1 MEGSNQTSQNQTGNN
16 QAQSGFT
23 GPVFAQEIHVAH
35 ENNPQNNA
43 QNMNI
48 NPPQNNAGNN
58 NINNYNNMQP
68 QFQDWKN
75 LGNNIPTHNINKDNN
90 GPHVLDSFSQFTDK
104 GQIEELSHRNQ
115 NQNNGP
121 NQPNV
126 NNSLSIFN
134 KDNQQN
140 MPSKNESNA
149 NNNNNNNPTLNSNEL
164 NSSNFNEFNLLK
176 TYKTKIKENTNQTG
190 DNQPLTNHSNQQN
203 EPTYSQ
209 KQIND
214 IQSQNMN
221 NNNPINSQNQGIIG
235 NNNNALNSNAV
246 IGNSTNNNM
255 LNNQISNQAIINN
268 DNQNLNSMNNF
279 NKNENVMNNSL
290 SQKNDNVGNSQ
301 NNNMSINNNNNNQQN
316 PQLNISKN
324 PPEVNNQNNPPQVNP
339 FYQNNQPN
347 NNMNNQMRNNNMNDQ
362 MSNNNMNN
370 QMRSINMNDKQVNNN
385 QIGSINVNDKMG
397 NNNINNPIGNNSF
410 NNSIGNNNFN
420 NKMGNNNF
428 NNPIGNKKINN
439 PMGNNNFN
447 NPMGNNN
454 INNPM
459 GINNQN
465 NQLGNNNINNQMG
478 INNFNNPMGNNNI
491 NNQMGNNNF
500 NNPMGN
506 NNINNPM
513 GINNQNNQ
521 LGNMNAQSNNNNNFN
536 KPTNPEVQPQQQN
549 NKPGEEEYRFTR
561 YKKPALTVLKNL
573 GDTSYLNAVLQL
585 FGTVRNLASYFVN
598 PKNRKYFEEHLK
610 EIPLAFVFH
619 RLFLHLYP
627 YPEKATGEKYNP
639 EVLLQILGQYN
650 AVYKSKAA
658 RNPNDLINFILIQ
671 MHRELN
677 TNKIKYINEPDCTKK
692 EQVIKIGMDDF
703 LKSNNSILA
712 KNFIWFEIKTKLC
725 PSCKTCYYEF
735 NHFETLELNIVSAYQ
750 KFNAPLNLCQTLF
763 YQNQKN
769 QKIYCL
775 REQQYTMANVTSKI
789 YSPNYFIFSLNR
801 GNFDTNLMKI
811 PFNLEQEID
820 ISKLLDNPQSYKKFE
835 LIGVV
840 SISTAENKK
849 YVCFGRS
856 PVNYKWYLYNDDHSA
871 ENTDVN
877 NVVNVHNNGQYIPC
891 ILMYQCKK

>member
-1 MEGSNQTSQNQTGNN
+1 
-16 QAQSGFT
+16 
-23 GPVFAQEIHVAH
+23 
-35 ENNPQNNA
+35 
-43 QNMNI
+43 
-48 NPPQNNAGNN
+48 
-58 NINNYNNMQP
+58 
-68 QFQDWKN
+68 
-75 LGNNIPTHNINKDNN
+75 
-90 GPHVLDSFSQFTDK
+90 
-104 GQIEELSHRNQ
+104 
-115 NQNNGP
+115 
-121 NQPNV
+121 
-126 NNSLSIFN
+126 
-134 KDNQQN
+134 
-140 MPSKNESNA
+140 
-149 NNNNNNNPTLNSNEL
+149 
-164 NSSNFNEFNLLK
+164 
-176 TYKTKIKENTNQTG
+176 
-190 DNQPLTNHSNQQN
+190 
-203 EPTYSQ
+203 
-209 KQIND
+209 
-214 IQSQNMN
+214 
-221 NNNPINSQNQGIIG
+221 
-235 NNNNALNSNAV
+235 
-246 IGNSTNNNM
+246 
-255 LNNQISNQAIINN
+255 
-268 DNQNLNSMNNF
+268 
-279 NKNENVMNNSL
+279 
-290 SQKNDNVGNSQ
+290 
-301 NNNMSINNNNNNQQN
+301 
-316 PQLNISKN
+316 
-324 PPEVNNQNNPPQVNP
+324 
-339 FYQNNQPN
+339 
-347 NNMNNQMRNNNMNDQ
+347 
-362 MSNNNMNN
+362 
-370 QMRSINMNDKQVNNN
+370 
-385 QIGSINVNDKMG
+385 
-397 NNNINNPIGNNSF
+397 
-410 NNSIGNNNFN
+410 
-420 NKMGNNNF
+420 
-428 NNPIGNKKINN
+428 
-439 PMGNNNFN
+439 
-447 NPMGNNN
+447 
-454 INNPM
+454 
-459 GINNQN
+459 
-465 NQLGNNNINNQMG
+465 
-478 INNFNNPMGNNNI
+478 
-491 NNQMGNNNF
+491 
-500 NNPMGN
+500 
-506 NNINNPM
+506 
-513 GINNQNNQ
+513 
-521 LGNMNAQSNNNNNFN
+521 MNAQSNNNNNFN

-573 GDTSYLNAVLQL
+573 GNTSYLNAVLQL

-692 EQVIKIGMDDF
+692 EQVIKIGMEDF

-725 PSCKTCYYEF
+725 PSCNTCYYEF

-750 KFNAPLNLCQTLF
+750 KYNAPLNLCQTLF

-775 REQQYTMANVTSKI
+775 REQQYTIANVTSKI

-871 ENTDVN
+871 ENTDIN
-877 NVVNVHNNGQYIPC
+877 NVVNVHNSGQYIPC

>member
-1 MEGSNQTSQNQTGNN
+1 MEGSNETSQNQTGNN

-23 GPVFAQEIHVAH
+23 DPVFAQEIHVAH

-68 QFQDWKN
+68 QFQDGKN
-75 LGNNIPTHNINKDNN
+75 LGNNIPTHNLNKDNN

-134 KDNQQN
+134 QDNQQN
-140 MPSKNESNA
+140 MPSQNKSNA
-149 NNNNNNNPTLNSNEL
+149 NNNNPTLNSNEL

-190 DNQPLTNHSNQQN
+190 DNQPLANHSNQQN

-290 SQKNDNVGNSQ
+290 IQKNDNVGNSQ

-362 MSNNNMNN
+362 MGNKNMNDQISNNNMNN
-370 QMRSINMNDKQVNNN
+370 QMGSINMNDKQVN
-385 QIGSINVNDKMG
+385 
-397 NNNINNPIGNNSF
+397 
-410 NNSIGNNNFN
+410 
-420 NKMGNNNF
+420 
-428 NNPIGNKKINN
+428 
-439 PMGNNNFN
+439 
-447 NPMGNNN
+447 
-454 INNPM
+454 NNPM

-465 NQLGNNNINNQMG
+465 NQLA
-478 INNFNNPMGNNNI
+478 
-491 NNQMGNNNF
+491 
-500 NNPMGN
+500 
-506 NNINNPM
+506 
-513 GINNQNNQ
+513 
-521 LGNMNAQSNNNNNFN
+521 NMNAQSNNNNNFN

-573 GDTSYLNAVLQL
+573 GNTSYLNAVLQL

-650 AVYKSKAA
+650 AVYKSKEV

-725 PSCKTCYYEF
+725 PSCNKCYYEF
-735 NHFETLELNIVSAYQ
+735 NHFETLELDIVSAYQ
-750 KFNAPLNLCQTLF
+750 KYNAPLNLCQTLF

-871 ENTDVN
+871 ENTDIN
-877 NVVNVHNNGQYIPC
+877 NVVNVHNSGQYIPC

>member
-23 GPVFAQEIHVAH
+23 DPVFAQEIHVAH

-68 QFQDWKN
+68 QFQDGKN

-134 KDNQQN
+134 QDNQQN
-140 MPSKNESNA
+140 MPSQNKSNA
-149 NNNNNNNPTLNSNEL
+149 NNNNNNNNNPTLNSNEL
-164 NSSNFNEFNLLK
+164 NSSNFNDFNLLK

-190 DNQPLTNHSNQQN
+190 DNQPLANHSNQQN

-221 NNNPINSQNQGIIG
+221 NNNPINTQNQGIIG

-347 NNMNNQMRNNNMNDQ
+347 NNMNNQMGNNNMNDQ
-362 MSNNNMNN
+362 IGNNNMNN
-370 QMRSINMNDKQVNNN
+370 QMGSINMNDKQVN
-385 QIGSINVNDKMG
+385 
-397 NNNINNPIGNNSF
+397 
-410 NNSIGNNNFN
+410 
-420 NKMGNNNF
+420 
-428 NNPIGNKKINN
+428 
-439 PMGNNNFN
+439 
-447 NPMGNNN
+447 
-454 INNPM
+454 NNPM

-465 NQLGNNNINNQMG
+465 NQLA
-478 INNFNNPMGNNNI
+478 
-491 NNQMGNNNF
+491 
-500 NNPMGN
+500 
-506 NNINNPM
+506 
-513 GINNQNNQ
+513 
-521 LGNMNAQSNNNNNFN
+521 NMNAQSNNNNNFN

-573 GDTSYLNAVLQL
+573 GNTSYLNAVLQL

-692 EQVIKIGMDDF
+692 EQVIKIGMEDF
-703 LKSNNSILA
+703 VKSNKSILA
-712 KNFIWFEIKTKLC
+712 NNFIWFEIKTKLC

-856 PVNYKWYLYNDDHSA
+856 TVNYKWYLYNDDHSA
-871 ENTDVN
+871 ENTDIN
-877 NVVNVHNNGQYIPC
+877 NVVNVHNSGQYIPC

>member
-1 MEGSNQTSQNQTGNN
+1 MEGSNETSQNQTGNN
-16 QAQSGFT
+16 QTQSGFT
-23 GPVFAQEIHVAH
+23 DPVFAQEIHVAH

-68 QFQDWKN
+68 QFQDGKN
-75 LGNNIPTHNINKDNN
+75 LGNNIPTHNLNKDNN

-134 KDNQQN
+134 QDNQQN
-140 MPSKNESNA
+140 MPSQNKSNA
-149 NNNNNNNPTLNSNEL
+149 NNNNNNNNNPTLNSNEL

-190 DNQPLTNHSNQQN
+190 DNQPLANHSNQQN

-347 NNMNNQMRNNNMNDQ
+347 NNMNNQMGNNNMNDQ
-362 MSNNNMNN
+362 IGNNNMNN
-370 QMRSINMNDKQVNNN
+370 QMGSINMNDKQVN
-385 QIGSINVNDKMG
+385 
-397 NNNINNPIGNNSF
+397 
-410 NNSIGNNNFN
+410 
-420 NKMGNNNF
+420 
-428 NNPIGNKKINN
+428 
-439 PMGNNNFN
+439 
-447 NPMGNNN
+447 
-454 INNPM
+454 
-459 GINNQN
+459 
-465 NQLGNNNINNQMG
+465 
-478 INNFNNPMGNNNI
+478 
-491 NNQMGNNNF
+491 
-500 NNPMGN
+500 
-506 NNINNPM
+506 NNPM

-573 GDTSYLNAVLQL
+573 GNTSYLNAVLQL

-692 EQVIKIGMDDF
+692 EQVIKIGMEDF
-703 LKSNNSILA
+703 VKSNKSILA
-712 KNFIWFEIKTKLC
+712 NNFIWFEIKTKLC

-871 ENTDVN
+871 ENTDIN
-877 NVVNVHNNGQYIPC
+877 NVVNVHNSGQYIPC

>member
-23 GPVFAQEIHVAH
+23 DPVFAQEIHVAH

-134 KDNQQN
+134 QDNQQN
-140 MPSKNESNA
+140 MPSQNKSNA
-149 NNNNNNNPTLNSNEL
+149 NNNNNNNNNPTLNSNEL

-214 IQSQNMN
+214 IQNQNMN

-347 NNMNNQMRNNNMNDQ
+347 NNMNNQMG
-362 MSNNNMNN
+362 
-370 QMRSINMNDKQVNNN
+370 SINMNDKQVN
-385 QIGSINVNDKMG
+385 
-397 NNNINNPIGNNSF
+397 
-410 NNSIGNNNFN
+410 
-420 NKMGNNNF
+420 
-428 NNPIGNKKINN
+428 
-439 PMGNNNFN
+439 
-447 NPMGNNN
+447 
-454 INNPM
+454 NNPM

-465 NQLGNNNINNQMG
+465 NQLA
-478 INNFNNPMGNNNI
+478 
-491 NNQMGNNNF
+491 
-500 NNPMGN
+500 
-506 NNINNPM
+506 
-513 GINNQNNQ
+513 
-521 LGNMNAQSNNNNNFN
+521 NMNAQSNNNNNFN
-536 KPTNPEVQPQQQN
+536 KPTNQGAQPKQQN

-573 GDTSYLNAVLQL
+573 GNTSYLNAVLQL

-677 TNKIKYINEPDCTKK
+677 ANKIKYINEPDCTKK
-692 EQVIKIGMDDF
+692 EQVIKIGMEDF

-725 PSCKTCYYEF
+725 PSCNKCYYEF
-735 NHFETLELNIVSAYQ
+735 NHFETLELDIVSAYQ
-750 KFNAPLNLCQTLF
+750 KYNAPLNLCQTLF

-811 PFNLEQEID
+811 PFKLEQEID

-871 ENTDVN
+871 ENTDIN
-877 NVVNVHNNGQYIPC
+877 NVVNVHNSGQYIPC

>member
-23 GPVFAQEIHVAH
+23 DPVFAQEIHVAH

-68 QFQDWKN
+68 QFQDGKN

-134 KDNQQN
+134 QDNQQN
-140 MPSKNESNA
+140 MPSQNKSNA
-149 NNNNNNNPTLNSNEL
+149 NNNNNNNNPTLNSNEL

-190 DNQPLTNHSNQQN
+190 DNQPLANHSNQQN

-347 NNMNNQMRNNNMNDQ
+347 NNMNNQMGNNNMNDQ
-362 MSNNNMNN
+362 IGNNNMNN
-370 QMRSINMNDKQVNNN
+370 QMGSINMNDKQVN
-385 QIGSINVNDKMG
+385 
-397 NNNINNPIGNNSF
+397 
-410 NNSIGNNNFN
+410 
-420 NKMGNNNF
+420 
-428 NNPIGNKKINN
+428 
-439 PMGNNNFN
+439 
-447 NPMGNNN
+447 
-454 INNPM
+454 NNPM

-465 NQLGNNNINNQMG
+465 NQLGNNNINNPMG
-478 INNFNNPMGNNNI
+478 INNFNNQMGNNNI
-491 NNQMGNNNF
+491 NNPMGNNNF

-506 NNINNPM
+506 NNFNNPM

-521 LGNMNAQSNNNNNFN
+521 LANMNAQSNNNNNFN

-573 GDTSYLNAVLQL
+573 GNTSYLNAVLQL

-650 AVYKSKAA
+650 AVYKSKEV

-692 EQVIKIGMDDF
+692 EQVIKIGMEDF
-703 LKSNNSILA
+703 VKSNKSILA
-712 KNFIWFEIKTKLC
+712 NNFIWFEIKTKLC

-871 ENTDVN
+871 ENTDIN
-877 NVVNVHNNGQYIPC
+877 NVVNAHNSGQYIPC

>member
-1 MEGSNQTSQNQTGNN
+1 
-16 QAQSGFT
+16 
-23 GPVFAQEIHVAH
+23 
-35 ENNPQNNA
+35 
-43 QNMNI
+43 
-48 NPPQNNAGNN
+48 
-58 NINNYNNMQP
+58 
-68 QFQDWKN
+68 
-75 LGNNIPTHNINKDNN
+75 
-90 GPHVLDSFSQFTDK
+90 
-104 GQIEELSHRNQ
+104 
-115 NQNNGP
+115 
-121 NQPNV
+121 
-126 NNSLSIFN
+126 
-134 KDNQQN
+134 
-140 MPSKNESNA
+140 
-149 NNNNNNNPTLNSNEL
+149 
-164 NSSNFNEFNLLK
+164 
-176 TYKTKIKENTNQTG
+176 
-190 DNQPLTNHSNQQN
+190 
-203 EPTYSQ
+203 
-209 KQIND
+209 
-214 IQSQNMN
+214 
-221 NNNPINSQNQGIIG
+221 
-235 NNNNALNSNAV
+235 
-246 IGNSTNNNM
+246 M

-279 NKNENVMNNSL
+279 NKNENVVNNSL
-290 SQKNDNVGNSQ
+290 IQKNDNVGNSQ

-316 PQLNISKN
+316 PQLNISNN

-347 NNMNNQMRNNNMNDQ
+347 NNMNNQMGNKNMNDQ
-362 MSNNNMNN
+362 MGNNNMNN
-370 QMRSINMNDKQVNNN
+370 QMGSINMNDKQVN
-385 QIGSINVNDKMG
+385 
-397 NNNINNPIGNNSF
+397 
-410 NNSIGNNNFN
+410 
-420 NKMGNNNF
+420 
-428 NNPIGNKKINN
+428 
-439 PMGNNNFN
+439 
-447 NPMGNNN
+447 
-454 INNPM
+454 NNPM

-465 NQLGNNNINNQMG
+465 NQLGNNNINNPIGNNSFNNPIGNNNFNNKMGHNNINNPMG
-478 INNFNNPMGNNNI
+478 INNFNNPMGNNN
-491 NNQMGNNNF
+491 F
-500 NNPMGN
+500 
-506 NNINNPM
+506 NNPM

-521 LGNMNAQSNNNNNFN
+521 LANMNAQSNNNNNFN

-573 GDTSYLNAVLQL
+573 GNTSYLNAVLQL

-677 TNKIKYINEPDCTKK
+677 ANKIKYINEPDCTKK
-692 EQVIKIGMDDF
+692 EQVIKIGMEDF

-725 PSCKTCYYEF
+725 PSCNTCYYEF

-763 YQNQKN
+763 YQNQKY

-775 REQQYTMANVTSKI
+775 REQKYTMANVASKI

-871 ENTDVN
+871 ENTDIN
-877 NVVNVHNNGQYIPC
+877 NVVNVHNSGQYIPC

>member
-16 QAQSGFT
+16 QTQSGFT
-23 GPVFAQEIHVAH
+23 DPVFAQEIHVAH

-48 NPPQNNAGNN
+48 NPPQNNASNN

-90 GPHVLDSFSQFTDK
+90 GTHVMDSFSQFTDK

-134 KDNQQN
+134 QDNQQN
-140 MPSKNESNA
+140 MPSQNKSNA
-149 NNNNNNNPTLNSNEL
+149 NNNNNNNNNPTLNSNEL

-190 DNQPLTNHSNQQN
+190 DNQPLANHSNQQN

-209 KQIND
+209 KQIKD
-214 IQSQNMN
+214 IQNQNMN

-290 SQKNDNVGNSQ
+290 IQKNDNVGNSQ

-347 NNMNNQMRNNNMNDQ
+347 NNMNNQMGNNNMNDQ
-362 MSNNNMNN
+362 IGNNNMNN
-370 QMRSINMNDKQVNNN
+370 QMGNNNMNNQMGSINMNDKQVN
-385 QIGSINVNDKMG
+385 
-397 NNNINNPIGNNSF
+397 
-410 NNSIGNNNFN
+410 
-420 NKMGNNNF
+420 
-428 NNPIGNKKINN
+428 
-439 PMGNNNFN
+439 
-447 NPMGNNN
+447 
-454 INNPM
+454 NNPM

-465 NQLGNNNINNQMG
+465 NQLGNNNINNPMG
-478 INNFNNPMGNNNI
+478 INNFNNPR
-491 NNQMGNNNF
+491 GNNNF
-500 NNPMGN
+500 
-506 NNINNPM
+506 NNPM

-573 GDTSYLNAVLQL
+573 GNTSYLNAVLQL

-650 AVYKSKAA
+650 AVYKSKEA

-692 EQVIKIGMDDF
+692 EQVIKIGMEDF

-871 ENTDVN
+871 ENTDIN
-877 NVVNVHNNGQYIPC
+877 NVVNVHNSGQYIPC

>member
-23 GPVFAQEIHVAH
+23 DPVFAQEIHVAH

-68 QFQDWKN
+68 QFQDGKN

-134 KDNQQN
+134 QDNQQN
-140 MPSKNESNA
+140 MPSQNKSNA
-149 NNNNNNNPTLNSNEL
+149 NNNNNNNNPTLNSNEL

-190 DNQPLTNHSNQQN
+190 DNQPLANHSNQQN

-385 QIGSINVNDKMG
+385 
-397 NNNINNPIGNNSF
+397 
-410 NNSIGNNNFN
+410 
-420 NKMGNNNF
+420 
-428 NNPIGNKKINN
+428 
-439 PMGNNNFN
+439 
-447 NPMGNNN
+447 
-454 INNPM
+454 PM

-465 NQLGNNNINNQMG
+465 NQLA
-478 INNFNNPMGNNNI
+478 
-491 NNQMGNNNF
+491 
-500 NNPMGN
+500 
-506 NNINNPM
+506 
-513 GINNQNNQ
+513 
-521 LGNMNAQSNNNNNFN
+521 NMNAQSNNNNNFN

-573 GDTSYLNAVLQL
+573 GNTSYLNAVLQL

-692 EQVIKIGMDDF
+692 EQVIKIGMEDF
-703 LKSNNSILA
+703 VKSNKSILA
-712 KNFIWFEIKTKLC
+712 NNFIWFEIKTKLC

-871 ENTDVN
+871 ENTDIN
-877 NVVNVHNNGQYIPC
+877 NVVNVHNSGQYIPC

>member
-23 GPVFAQEIHVAH
+23 DPVFAQEIHVAH

-90 GPHVLDSFSQFTDK
+90 GTHVMDSFSQFTDK

-134 KDNQQN
+134 QDNQQN
-140 MPSKNESNA
+140 MPSQNKSNA
-149 NNNNNNNPTLNSNEL
+149 NNNNNNNNNPTLNSNEL

-190 DNQPLTNHSNQQN
+190 DNQPLANHSNQQN

-209 KQIND
+209 KQIKD
-214 IQSQNMN
+214 IQNQNMN

-290 SQKNDNVGNSQ
+290 IQKNDNVGNSQ

-316 PQLNISKN
+316 PQLNISNN

-347 NNMNNQMRNNNMNDQ
+347 NNMNNQMGNNNMNDQ
-362 MSNNNMNN
+362 IGNNNMNN
-370 QMRSINMNDKQVNNN
+370 QMGNNNMNNQMGSINMNDKQVN
-385 QIGSINVNDKMG
+385 
-397 NNNINNPIGNNSF
+397 
-410 NNSIGNNNFN
+410 
-420 NKMGNNNF
+420 
-428 NNPIGNKKINN
+428 
-439 PMGNNNFN
+439 
-447 NPMGNNN
+447 
-454 INNPM
+454 NNPM

-465 NQLGNNNINNQMG
+465 NQLGNNNINNPMG
-478 INNFNNPMGNNNI
+478 INNFNNPR
-491 NNQMGNNNF
+491 GNNNF
-500 NNPMGN
+500 
-506 NNINNPM
+506 NNPM

-573 GDTSYLNAVLQL
+573 GNTSYLNAVLQL

-650 AVYKSKAA
+650 AVYKSKEV

-692 EQVIKIGMDDF
+692 EQVIKIGMEDF

-735 NHFETLELNIVSAYQ
+735 NHFETLELDIASAYQ
-750 KFNAPLNLCQTLF
+750 KYNAPLNLCQTLF

-871 ENTDVN
+871 ENTDIN
-877 NVVNVHNNGQYIPC
+877 NVVKVHNSGQYIPC

>member
-23 GPVFAQEIHVAH
+23 DPVFAQEIHVAH

-48 NPPQNNAGNN
+48 NPPQNNASNN

-68 QFQDWKN
+68 QFQDGKN
-75 LGNNIPTHNINKDNN
+75 LGNNIPTHNLNKDNN

-134 KDNQQN
+134 QDNQQN
-140 MPSKNESNA
+140 MPSQNKSNA
-149 NNNNNNNPTLNSNEL
+149 NNNNNNNNNPTLNSNEL

-190 DNQPLTNHSNQQN
+190 DNQPLANHSNQQN

-279 NKNENVMNNSL
+279 NKNENVVNISL

-362 MSNNNMNN
+362 MGNKNMNDQMGNNNMNN
-370 QMRSINMNDKQVNNN
+370 QMGSINMNDKQVN
-385 QIGSINVNDKMG
+385 
-397 NNNINNPIGNNSF
+397 
-410 NNSIGNNNFN
+410 
-420 NKMGNNNF
+420 
-428 NNPIGNKKINN
+428 
-439 PMGNNNFN
+439 
-447 NPMGNNN
+447 
-454 INNPM
+454 NNPM

-465 NQLGNNNINNQMG
+465 NQLA
-478 INNFNNPMGNNNI
+478 
-491 NNQMGNNNF
+491 
-500 NNPMGN
+500 
-506 NNINNPM
+506 
-513 GINNQNNQ
+513 
-521 LGNMNAQSNNNNNFN
+521 NMNAQSNNNNNFN

-573 GDTSYLNAVLQL
+573 GNTSYLNAVLQL

-650 AVYKSKAA
+650 AVYKSKEV

-692 EQVIKIGMDDF
+692 EQVIKIGMEDF

-725 PSCKTCYYEF
+725 PSCNKCYYEF
-735 NHFETLELNIVSAYQ
+735 NHFETLELDIVSAYQ
-750 KFNAPLNLCQTLF
+750 KYNAPLNLCQTLF

-871 ENTDVN
+871 ENTDIN
-877 NVVNVHNNGQYIPC
+877 NVLKVHNSSQYIPC

>member
-23 GPVFAQEIHVAH
+23 DPVFAQEIHVAH

-68 QFQDWKN
+68 QFQDLKN

-134 KDNQQN
+134 QDNQQN
-140 MPSKNESNA
+140 MPSQNKSNA
-149 NNNNNNNPTLNSNEL
+149 NNNNNNNNNPTLNSNEL

-190 DNQPLTNHSNQQN
+190 DNQPLANHSNQQN

-316 PQLNISKN
+316 PQLNISNN

-347 NNMNNQMRNNNMNDQ
+347 NNMDNQMG
-362 MSNNNMNN
+362 NNNMNN
-370 QMRSINMNDKQVNNN
+370 QMGNNNMNNQMGSINMNDKQVNNN
-385 QIGSINVNDKMG
+385 PMGINNQNNQLG

-410 NNSIGNNNFN
+410 NNPIGNNNFN
-420 NKMGNNNF
+420 NKMGHNNINNPMGINNF
-428 NNPIGNKKINN
+428 NNQMGNNNINNPMGINNFNNQMGNNNINN

-465 NQLGNNNINNQMG
+465 NQLA
-478 INNFNNPMGNNNI
+478 
-491 NNQMGNNNF
+491 
-500 NNPMGN
+500 
-506 NNINNPM
+506 
-513 GINNQNNQ
+513 
-521 LGNMNAQSNNNNNFN
+521 NMNAQSNNNNNFN
-536 KPTNPEVQPQQQN
+536 KPTNQGAQPKQQN

-573 GDTSYLNAVLQL
+573 GNTSYLNAVLQL

-650 AVYKSKAA
+650 AVYKSKEV

-725 PSCKTCYYEF
+725 PSCNTCYYEF

-811 PFNLEQEID
+811 PFKLEQEID

-871 ENTDVN
+871 ENTDIN
-877 NVVNVHNNGQYIPC
+877 NVVNVHNSGQYIPC

>member
-23 GPVFAQEIHVAH
+23 DPVFAQEIHVAH

-68 QFQDWKN
+68 QFQDGKN

-134 KDNQQN
+134 QDNQQN
-140 MPSKNESNA
+140 MPSQNKSNA
-149 NNNNNNNPTLNSNEL
+149 NNNNNNNNPTLNSNEL

-316 PQLNISKN
+316 PQLNISNN

-347 NNMNNQMRNNNMNDQ
+347 NNMNNQMGNNNMNDQ
-362 MSNNNMNN
+362 IGNNNMNN
-370 QMRSINMNDKQVNNN
+370 QMGSINMNDKQVNNNQMGSINVNN

-397 NNNINNPIGNNSF
+397 NNNINNPI
-410 NNSIGNNNFN
+410 
-420 NKMGNNNF
+420 GNNNF

-454 INNPM
+454 ISNPM

-465 NQLGNNNINNQMG
+465 NQLA
-478 INNFNNPMGNNNI
+478 
-491 NNQMGNNNF
+491 
-500 NNPMGN
+500 
-506 NNINNPM
+506 
-513 GINNQNNQ
+513 
-521 LGNMNAQSNNNNNFN
+521 NMNAQSNNNNNFN
-536 KPTNPEVQPQQQN
+536 KPTNQGAQPKQQN

-573 GDTSYLNAVLQL
+573 GNTSYLNAVLQL

-692 EQVIKIGMDDF
+692 EQVIKIGMEDF

-725 PSCKTCYYEF
+725 PSCNKCYYEF
-735 NHFETLELNIVSAYQ
+735 NHFETLELDIVSAYQ
-750 KFNAPLNLCQTLF
+750 KYNAPLNLCQTLF

-871 ENTDVN
+871 ENTDIN
-877 NVVNVHNNGQYIPC
+877 NVVSVHNSGQYIPC

>member
-1 MEGSNQTSQNQTGNN
+1 MEGSNETSQNQTGNN
-16 QAQSGFT
+16 QTQSGFT
-23 GPVFAQEIHVAH
+23 DPVFAQEIHVAH

-68 QFQDWKN
+68 QFQDRKN
-75 LGNNIPTHNINKDNN
+75 LGNDIPTHNLNKDNN

-134 KDNQQN
+134 QDNQQN
-140 MPSKNESNA
+140 MPSQNKSNA
-149 NNNNNNNPTLNSNEL
+149 NNNNNNNNPTLNSNEL

-190 DNQPLTNHSNQQN
+190 DNQPLANHSNQQN

-268 DNQNLNSMNNF
+268 DNQNLNNMNNF

-347 NNMNNQMRNNNMNDQ
+347 NNMNNQMGNNNMNDQ
-362 MSNNNMNN
+362 IGNNNMNN
-370 QMRSINMNDKQVNNN
+370 QMGSINMNDKQVN
-385 QIGSINVNDKMG
+385 
-397 NNNINNPIGNNSF
+397 
-410 NNSIGNNNFN
+410 
-420 NKMGNNNF
+420 
-428 NNPIGNKKINN
+428 
-439 PMGNNNFN
+439 
-447 NPMGNNN
+447 
-454 INNPM
+454 NNPM

-465 NQLGNNNINNQMG
+465 NQLGNNNINNPIG
-478 INNFNNPMGNNNI
+478 NNSFNNPIGNNNFNNKMGHNNINNPMGNNNI
-491 NNQMGNNNF
+491 

-513 GINNQNNQ
+513 GINNFNNQMGNNNINNPMGNNNFNNPMGNNNFNNPMGINNQNNQ
-521 LGNMNAQSNNNNNFN
+521 LANMNAQSNNNNNFN

-573 GDTSYLNAVLQL
+573 GNTSYLNAVLQL

-692 EQVIKIGMDDF
+692 EQVIKIGMEDF
-703 LKSNNSILA
+703 VKSNKSILA
-712 KNFIWFEIKTKLC
+712 NNFIWFEIKTKLC

-789 YSPNYFIFSLNR
+789 YSPIYFIFSLNR

-871 ENTDVN
+871 ENTDIN
-877 NVVNVHNNGQYIPC
+877 NVVHVHNSGQYIPC

>member
-23 GPVFAQEIHVAH
+23 DPVFAQEIHVAH

-68 QFQDWKN
+68 QFQDGKN

-134 KDNQQN
+134 QDNQQN
-140 MPSKNESNA
+140 MPSQNKSNA
-149 NNNNNNNPTLNSNEL
+149 NNNNNNNNNPTLNSNEL
-164 NSSNFNEFNLLK
+164 NSSNFNDFNLLK

-190 DNQPLTNHSNQQN
+190 DNQPLANHSNQQN

-221 NNNPINSQNQGIIG
+221 NNNPINTQNQGIIG

-279 NKNENVMNNSL
+279 NKNENVVNISL

-301 NNNMSINNNNNNQQN
+301 YNNMSINNNNNNQQN

-347 NNMNNQMRNNNMNDQ
+347 NNMNNQMGNNNMNDQ
-362 MSNNNMNN
+362 IGNNNMNN
-370 QMRSINMNDKQVNNN
+370 QMGSINMNDKQVN
-385 QIGSINVNDKMG
+385 
-397 NNNINNPIGNNSF
+397 
-410 NNSIGNNNFN
+410 
-420 NKMGNNNF
+420 
-428 NNPIGNKKINN
+428 
-439 PMGNNNFN
+439 
-447 NPMGNNN
+447 
-454 INNPM
+454 NNPM

-465 NQLGNNNINNQMG
+465 NQLA
-478 INNFNNPMGNNNI
+478 
-491 NNQMGNNNF
+491 
-500 NNPMGN
+500 
-506 NNINNPM
+506 
-513 GINNQNNQ
+513 
-521 LGNMNAQSNNNNNFN
+521 NMNAQSNNNNNFN

-573 GDTSYLNAVLQL
+573 GNTSYLNAVLQL

-692 EQVIKIGMDDF
+692 EQVIKIGMEDF
-703 LKSNNSILA
+703 VKSNKSILA
-712 KNFIWFEIKTKLC
+712 NNFIWFEIKTKLC

-871 ENTDVN
+871 ENTDIN
-877 NVVNVHNNGQYIPC
+877 NVINAHNSGQYIPC

>member
-23 GPVFAQEIHVAH
+23 DPVFAQEIHVAH

-68 QFQDWKN
+68 QFQDGKN
-75 LGNNIPTHNINKDNN
+75 LGNNIPTHNLNKDNN

-134 KDNQQN
+134 QDNQQN
-140 MPSKNESNA
+140 MPSQNKSNA
-149 NNNNNNNPTLNSNEL
+149 NNNNNNNNNPTLNSNEL

-190 DNQPLTNHSNQQN
+190 DNQPLANHSNQQN

-214 IQSQNMN
+214 IQNQNMN

-279 NKNENVMNNSL
+279 NKNENVVNISL

-347 NNMNNQMRNNNMNDQ
+347 NNMNNQMGNNNMNDQ
-362 MSNNNMNN
+362 IGNNNMNN
-370 QMRSINMNDKQVNNN
+370 QMGSINMNDKQVN
-385 QIGSINVNDKMG
+385 
-397 NNNINNPIGNNSF
+397 
-410 NNSIGNNNFN
+410 
-420 NKMGNNNF
+420 
-428 NNPIGNKKINN
+428 
-439 PMGNNNFN
+439 
-447 NPMGNNN
+447 
-454 INNPM
+454 NNPM

-465 NQLGNNNINNQMG
+465 NQLA
-478 INNFNNPMGNNNI
+478 
-491 NNQMGNNNF
+491 
-500 NNPMGN
+500 
-506 NNINNPM
+506 
-513 GINNQNNQ
+513 
-521 LGNMNAQSNNNNNFN
+521 NMNAQSNNNNNFN

-573 GDTSYLNAVLQL
+573 GNTSYLNAVLQL

-692 EQVIKIGMDDF
+692 EQVIKIGMEDF
-703 LKSNNSILA
+703 VKSNKSILA
-712 KNFIWFEIKTKLC
+712 NNFIWFEIKTKLC

-871 ENTDVN
+871 ENTDIN
-877 NVVNVHNNGQYIPC
+877 NVVNAHNSGQYIPC